1 MTPSAPRKT
10 PRRARAPRSARKP
23 RPERPLPPLP
33 ARAGQPLRPR
43 VARRPLP
50 RRARAPRLRSGRV
63 PLPPPRLRGA
73 LPLRPRRVRVRQPL
87 PRLRDVLLPPLPR
100 RGRVRRLPPRPGRV
114 PRPRV
119 ALPPRPRPPRV
130 RARRPPLPGVPPR
143 LRRGRAPLP
152 LPRGVPLPPPPPGRG
167 PRLRDVPARPPR
179 RRAARL
185 PRPRAVPPPRL
196 RRARVP
202 QPRRGLA
209 RPPPPLGACAFLC
222 LDPGALGRLRLRR
235 ESCLLLG
242 FGAGAF
248 LCVDPGAL
256 GRLRLRREACLLLG
270 FDSCA
275 FLGLDPGALRC
286 RFRLCVRTLLGF
298 DSRLLGCGCGCQR
311 RGPLRIIVRLLGC
324 LRHGADTVLRL
335 ERVALRGGR
344 RGQARALHGVPSGG
358 ELRLAP
364 LALGRFHG
372 GGVRLV
378 GVGDDGQRRWGSGR
392 EFRMQAAQLASLD
405 LPARGLRELGDECDL
420 TRAVVRRG
428 DRLDMLLE
436 LGGEAVGRLLPR
448 AQDDERLHDL
458 AAVEVGHAD
467 DGALGDRRMLE
478 ERALDLERA
487 DAIRR
492 RDDHVVCAPDEPE
505 VPVRVARRSIA
516 REVPVVPE
524 DRGGLVGRLPVAGE
538 ERRRTADERE
548 VSLDAGRADLARR
561 VDHGHVV
568 ARGRKA
574 HGPRPDGDAGRVRD
588 EKRVLGL
595 AVAVV
600 HREPQRILE
609 SRDDLGIER
618 LADRDGVAEPGQMR
632 ELQLLELGE
641 HPVLRRSLGEDRDTE
656 PLQEGEPLL
665 GIERSVVHH
674 DLRPVRPRAEER
686 VPDPLRPPR
695 LRGAPD
701 DVALVRVEPVR
712 RLGPLRP
719 RVRMRVHDA
728 PRLPVRAGRVEDQ
741 GGLSGGRV
749 LGRRD
754 GHVPAQLVERLVQEE
769 HRYRG
774 ADLVAHLL
782 DLELERPVGQDE
794 PRARVADAER
804 EIPCAE
810 ELGARNR
817 DQPAL
822 DRAEHR
828 GLPGRDVPDREHDTI
843 APVEPRAHEMR
854 PARRVARDLVE
865 RASIDDPLA
874 VDEGHRGLERVGRD
888 RLDHVAREVE
898 AGRDVPPGR
907 VRPGLRDSLVPG
919 LPTQQRHQ
927 GRLATVGTSATW
939 RGWHSTLCTLLPPL
953 DAPATRRHRSLALE
967 TARVWSR
974 SWRPWL
980 PT

>member
-33 ARAGQPLRPR
+33 ARAGPPLRPR

-50 RRARAPRLRSGRV
+50 RRARAPRLRPGRV
-63 PLPPPRLRGA
+63 PLPLPRLRGA

-87 PRLRDVLLPPLPR
+87 PRLRDVLLPPLP
-100 RGRVRRLPPRPGRV
+100 P
-114 PRPRV
+114 
-119 ALPPRPRPPRV
+119 A
-130 RARRPPLPGVPPR
+130 RARSAASASA
-143 LRRGRAPLP
+143 RA
-152 LPRGVPLPPPPPGRG
+152 RSS
-167 PRLRDVPARPPR
+167 AS
-179 RRAARL
+179 RRAASSASASA
-185 PRPRAVPPPRL
+185 RARSSASAARRASSASARARSAASASRRAASSASARARSSASRRARSAASASSRAASSASSRAASSASARARSSASTRARSAASASPPPR
-196 RRARVP
+196 
-202 QPRRGLA
+202 
-209 RPPPPLGACAFLC
+209 
-222 LDPGALGRLRLRR
+222 
-235 ESCLLLG
+235 
-242 FGAGAF
+242 
-248 LCVDPGAL
+248 
-256 GRLRLRREACLLLG
+256 ACLLLASARARSSASTRARSAASASAARRASSSASARARSSASTRARSAAAS
-270 FDSCA
+270 DSACA
-275 FLGLDPGALRC
+275 RSSASTLACSAAAAAAAAAASSAL
-286 RFRLCVRTLLGF
+286 
-298 DSRLLGCGCGCQR
+298 
-311 RGPLRIIVRLLGC
+311 IVRLLGC

-335 ERVALRGGR
+335 ERGALRGGR

-364 LALGRFHG
+364 LALGRFDG
-372 GGVRLV
+372 GGIRLV

-392 EFRMQAAQLASLD
+392 EFRVQAAQLASLD

-428 DRLDMLLE
+428 DRLDVLLE

-448 AQDDERLHDL
+448 AEDDERLHDL

-492 RDDHVVCAPDEPE
+492 RDDHVVRAPDEPE

-538 ERRRTADERE
+538 ERRRTADQRE

-588 EKRVLGL
+588 EKGVLGL

-618 LADRDGVAEPGQMR
+618 LADRDGVAEPRQMR

-641 HPVLRRSLGEDRDTE
+641 HPVLRRSLGEDRDPE

-728 PRLPVRAGRVEDQ
+728 LRLPVRAGRVEDQ
-741 GGLSGGRV
+741 GGLAGGRV

-782 DLELERPVGQDE
+782 DLELERPVGHDE

-810 ELGARNR
+810 DLGARNR

-828 GLPGRDVPDREHDTI
+828 GLPRRDVPDREHDTI

-939 RGWHSTLCTLLPPL
+939 RGWHSTPCTLLPPL